1 MNIAYIV
8 SLKQPGLI
16 AWIFREMVE
25 LEKAGA
31 KISVFPTKYYVGPY
45 MPKENWYTAR
55 WNLFD
60 LFISQISWFLSHPG
74 LYIKVLI
81 IALRFF
87 SIAEFGLAAYF
98 TLNMKKQGVERIHC
112 HLGDRKLYTGYF
124 CKLLL
129 GDIPLSVTIHAHELY
144 INPNWKLFPIALNTC
159 DKIVCIADL
168 NKEILMQKWGIPEEK
183 LHVIRLFG
191 FSGQQEGGPSIILC
205 VGRFERKK
213 GHDILLD
220 AVSQLVEEG
229 FNIEVWLAGS
239 PEPRS
244 KGVDV
249 IGYAKKLG
257 LEKRVIVFGEVG
269 AKVLKVLYRECDIF
283 CLFSRHD
290 EKGVPEGIPVVLM
303 EAMSMEKPVIATR
316 TGATHELVEEILIEE
331 ENTQA
336 AVDSIKRL
344 LNDSELR
351 RLMGQKNLE
360 IVKSTYSEANA
371 VKLFRFL
378 TNS

>member
-45 MPKENWYTAR
+45 MPREDWFTAR
-55 WNLFD
+55 WNFFD
-60 LFISQISWFLSHPG
+60 LFISQIRWLFSHPVI
-74 LYIKVLI
+74 YIKVLI

-87 SIAEFGLAAYF
+87 SIAEFSLAAYF
-98 TLNMKKQGVERIHC
+98 AWNMKKQNVERIHC

-129 GDIPLSVTIHAHELY
+129 RDILLSVTIHAHELY
-144 INPNWKLFPIALNTC
+144 LNPNWELFPIALNAC

-168 NKEILMQKWGIPEEK
+168 NKKVLKQKWGISEEK

-191 FSGQQEGGPSIILC
+191 FSGRQEGNPLSILC

-220 AVSQLVEEG
+220 AVSHLVEEG
-229 FNIEVWLAGS
+229 FDIEVWLAGS
-239 PEPRS
+239 PEPGS

-249 IGYAKKLG
+249 MGHAKNLG
-257 LEKRVIVFGEVG
+257 IEDRVVAFGEVG
-269 AKVLKVLYRECDIF
+269 ARVLKVLYRECDIF
-283 CLFSRHD
+283 CLLSRHD
-290 EKGVPEGIPVVLM
+290 ERGVPEGIPVVLM
-303 EAMSMEKPVIATR
+303 EAMSMGKPVIATR
-316 TGATHELVEEILIEE
+316 IGATHELVEEILIEE
-331 ENTQA
+331 ENLQEA
-336 AVDSIKRL
+336 LDSIRRL
-344 LNDSELR
+344 LTDSELR
-351 RLMGQKNLE
+351 RFMGRRNFE
-360 IVKSTYSEANA
+360 IVKTAYSESNA
-371 VKLFRFL
+371 MELFKIL
-378 TNS
+378 TGN

>member
-31 KISVFPTKYYVGPY
+31 KVSVFPTKYYIGPY
-45 MPKENWYTAR
+45 MPKENWFTAR
-55 WNLFD
+55 WTFFN
-60 LFISQISWFLSHPG
+60 LFISQIRWLLSHPV
-74 LYIKVLI
+74 LYVKVLI
-81 IALRFF
+81 IALRFY
-87 SIAEFGLAAYF
+87 SIAEFGLATYF
-98 TLNMKKQGVERIHC
+98 ALNMKKQSVERIHC

-129 GDIPLSVTIHAHELY
+129 KDILLSVTIHAHELY
-144 INPNWKLFPIALNTC
+144 INPNQKLFPIALNAC
-159 DKIVCIADL
+159 DKIVCIAEL
-168 NKEILMQKWGIPEEK
+168 NKRILKQKWGISEEK

-191 FSGQQEGGPSIILC
+191 LNGMQEENPSIILC

-220 AVSQLVEEG
+220 AVSQLIGEG
-229 FNIEVWLAGS
+229 FDIEVWLAGS
-239 PEPRS
+239 PEPGS

-249 IGYAKKLG
+249 MGYAKKLG
-257 LEKRVIVFGEVG
+257 IENRVVVFGEVG

-283 CLFSRHD
+283 CLLSRHD
-290 EKGVPEGIPVVLM
+290 ERGVPEGIPVVLM
-303 EAMSMEKPVIATR
+303 EAMSMAKPVIATR

-331 ENTQA
+331 ENTRG
-336 AVDSIKRL
+336 AVDSIRRL
-344 LNDSELR
+344 LSDSELR
-351 RLMGQKNLE
+351 RFMGRKNLE
-360 IVKSTYSEANA
+360 IVKTAYSENNA
-371 VKLFRFL
+371 IKLFKIL
-378 TNS
+378 TNN